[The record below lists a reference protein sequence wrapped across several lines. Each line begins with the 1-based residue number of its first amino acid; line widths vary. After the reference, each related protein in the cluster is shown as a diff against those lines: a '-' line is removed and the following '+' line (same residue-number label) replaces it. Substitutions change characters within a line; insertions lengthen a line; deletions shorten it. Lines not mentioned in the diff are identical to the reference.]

1 MTKHGP
7 AELNHREGTK
17 ATPGMTEVYFGP
29 DDGCPVA
36 HVQGP
41 DRGEIGARI
50 VACVNACEG
59 IEDPEAFV
67 KAAIKIH
74 GFAASHTGN
83 GCQTDTESRWAYR
96 GGESPGA
103 LAMWVD
109 QLRAALG
116 GER

>member
-1 MTKHGP
+1 MVDRSKHGGGY
-7 AELNHREGTK
+7 RVRGGT
-17 ATPGMTEVYFGP
+17 GRY
-29 DDGCPVA
+29 VA
-36 HVQGP
+36 STVDNLAGGDEQ
-41 DRGEIGARI
+41 EANAARI
-50 VACVNACEG
+50 VACVNALDG

-83 GCQTDTESRWAYR
+83 GCLTDTESRWAYR